1 MVFYFTNSGQKQSQ
15 KSVSKF
21 WTFFAVIFLIS
32 ACTTSN
38 LVSEG
43 SPNGKLSKE
52 HSIVFYS
59 LKIFRDDVNGIQG
72 KLDEVRIVPGSLK
85 NHGDDEGI
93 ARAGDLFCNILDSKN
108 NIRRTFYLKNPLQPD
123 LEYVNEDY
131 KLETKFVD
139 LKEANV
145 FIRTC
150 YDSDFSKLEILEAD
164 SLKKL
169 NHLFTINL

>member
-1 MVFYFTNSGQKQSQ
+1 MVFYFTNSRQKQTQ
-15 KSVSKF
+15 KNVSKF

-38 LVSEG
+38 SVSEG
-43 SPNGKLSKE
+43 PLSGMMSQE
-52 HSIVFYS
+52 HSIVFFS
-59 LKIFRDDVNGIQG
+59 LNIFRDDVNGIQG
-72 KLDEVRIVPGSLK
+72 KLNEVKIMPGSLK
-85 NHGDDEGI
+85 NQGDGNDI
-93 ARAGDLFCNILDSKN
+93 FQPGDLLCNILDSKN